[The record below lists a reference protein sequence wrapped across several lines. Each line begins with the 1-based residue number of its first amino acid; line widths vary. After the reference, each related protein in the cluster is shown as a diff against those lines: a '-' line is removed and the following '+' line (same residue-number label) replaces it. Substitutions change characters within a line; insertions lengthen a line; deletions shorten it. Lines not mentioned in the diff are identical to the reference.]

1 MILKIENLKY
11 EITSIRKDIEPTFG
25 KNLTETINQHEGE
38 NEKLNDKIKLFE
50 TENKI
55 LKEDITTKQKPI
67 DSLLEH
73 NNLLITQQDRLTTE
87 LLTPNSKN
95 NCKARNKDGIQTG
108 NNNPQKEITTKP
120 RMSKANKLPLKKNP
134 SKVIQPIETKNRYLP
149 LETVENPSE
158 NENTRTDSPNT

>member
-25 KNLTETINQHEGE
+25 KNLTETINQHKGE

-55 LKEDITTKQKPI
+55 LKEDIATKQKPI

-95 NCKARNKDGIQTG
+95 NCKARNKMQC
-108 NNNPQKEITTKP
+108 KLEIIIG
-120 RMSKANKLPLKKNP
+120 RKK
-134 SKVIQPIETKNRYLP
+134 
-149 LETVENPSE
+149 
-158 NENTRTDSPNT
+158 